1 MQGEKE
7 ERSVMVYHPWLCGR
21 PEKVEI
27 ERLHQ
32 ATGLPPLACGVLAA
46 RGMKDPQEVR
56 EFLRAD
62 PPLSS
67 PSLLHG
73 IEAAAAR
80 IRQAVDTGER
90 IAVFGDYDVDGV
102 CATALMYSYLES
114 LGAQVFY
121 KLPNRADE
129 GYGLCASS
137 VKSMAERGI
146 TLIITV
152 DNGISAAA
160 EIAYAKTLGVDVVVT
175 DHHIPPENLPEAA
188 ALVDPQLPEDASPCK
203 SLAGV
208 GVAFKVICAVEQ
220 SEPEEMLEWYGDL
233 VAVGTIADIM
243 SLTGENRAIVRR
255 GLELL
260 RENPRPGLQA
270 LMEVAGLAGRPL
282 TAESVSFGL
291 APRMNAAGRMDDA
304 TAALRLLLSEDEEE
318 AAQLAAVLDG
328 YNQERQRTEREIV
341 ERIAAELDADPALA
355 RRRVLVVWG
364 EGYHQGVIGIV
375 ASRLVE
381 RYGRP
386 AIVFSVDGGE
396 AKGSGRSVPGFSLYE
411 AIAACGEM
419 LIRFGGHDA
428 AAGLS
433 IETGRLDEFAR
444 AINAFAADRYPV
456 MEVPPLRADLA
467 VSLDAVSTEQ
477 VAALESLAPFG
488 SGNPQP
494 LFLLENAVLDA
505 VYPLSEGR
513 HSRLRLRQGSASL
526 YAVLFGVAPSA
537 LGYHPGD
544 RVEALLY
551 LSVYEGQSGPMLS
564 ARIRELRPAGIG
576 NDYVMQTQLY
586 QAFEGGGT
594 LTEQQ
599 CRELLPDRAEVA
611 SVFRLARAEG
621 IGAANLCPCFAKLA
635 PLSAGKIQVALQA
648 LCELD
653 LLERRQ
659 VGGEERYLVH
669 PVSGKRDLAG
679 APVLQKLGI

>member
-1 MQGEKE
+1 
-7 ERSVMVYHPWLCGR
+7 MVYHPWLCGQ
-21 PEKVEI
+21 PEKEKIKQLV
-27 ERLHQ
+27 Q
-32 ATGLPPLACGVLAA
+32 ATGLPSLACGVLAS
-46 RGMKDPQEVR
+46 RGMDSPQAAQA
-56 EFLRAD
+56 FLRTD
-62 PPLSS
+62 QPLSS
-67 PSLLHG
+67 PSLLTG
-73 IEAAAAR
+73 AEAAAAR
-80 IRQAVDTGER
+80 IRRAVDAGER

-102 CATALMYSYLES
+102 CATALMYGYLES
-114 LGAQVFY
+114 LGANVFY

-129 GYGLCASS
+129 GYGLCASA
-137 VKSMAERGI
+137 VKTMADRGI

-152 DNGISAAA
+152 DNGVSAAA
-160 EIAYAKTLGVDVVVT
+160 EVAYAKTLGVDVVVT
-175 DHHIPPENLPEAA
+175 DHHIPPEKLPEAA
-188 ALVDPQLPEDASPCK
+188 AVVDPQLPGDASPCK

-208 GVAFKVICAVEQ
+208 GVAFKVVCAVDQ
-220 SEPEEMLEWYGDL
+220 SSPDELLDWYGDL

-243 SLTGENRAIVRR
+243 SLTGENRVMVRR
-255 GLELL
+255 GLEMLQQ
-260 RENPRPGLQA
+260 NPRPGLQA
-270 LMEVAGLAGRPL
+270 LIETAGLSGRLL

-318 AAQLAAVLDG
+318 AAQLAAALDG

-341 ERIAAELDADPALA
+341 ERIAAELDADPALS

-386 AIVFSVDGGE
+386 AIVFSVDGAE

-411 AIAACGEM
+411 AIASCGEM

-433 IETGRLDEFAR
+433 IETGRLEEFAR
-444 AINAFAADRYPV
+444 AINAFAAERYPV
-456 MEVPPLRADLA
+456 MEIPPLRADLA
-467 VSLDAVSTEQ
+467 VALERVTVGQ
-477 VAALESLAPFG
+477 VAALEELAPFG

-494 LFLLENAVLDA
+494 LFLVENALLDA

-513 HSRLRLRQGSASL
+513 HSRLRLRQGNATL
-526 YAVLFGVAPSA
+526 YAVLFGVSPSA

-544 RVEALLY
+544 RVEALVY
-551 LSVYEGQSGPMLS
+551 LSVYDGHSGPMLS
-564 ARIRELRPAGIG
+564 ARVRELRPAGIG

-586 QAFEGGGT
+586 QALEGGSA
-594 LTEQQ
+594 LTDGQR
-599 CRELLPDRAEVA
+599 RELLPNREEVA

-621 IGAANLCPCFAKLA
+621 IGAANLCPCFARLA

-648 LCELD
+648 LCELE
-653 LLERRQ
+653 LIERRQ
-659 VGGEERYLVH
+659 VDGEERYLVH
-669 PVSGKRDLAG
+669 PVSGKRDPGG
-679 APVLQKLGI
+679 APILRRLGI